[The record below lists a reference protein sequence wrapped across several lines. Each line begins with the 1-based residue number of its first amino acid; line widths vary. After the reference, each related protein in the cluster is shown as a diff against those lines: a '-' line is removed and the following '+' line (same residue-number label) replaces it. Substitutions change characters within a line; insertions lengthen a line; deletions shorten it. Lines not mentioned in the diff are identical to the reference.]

1 MRHALITFDT
11 GSDVDNDKNWLKSL
25 VNNYNN
31 NSNNNNKNNIF
42 NSNNNNI
49 NNNSKEYLGEVL
61 KSLMSLQFLS
71 FFFKSKNTWL
81 FLVFWL
87 DKTPLLVFLI
97 SRRNIRF
104 ILYELVDVVLIHF
117 TIERSQLF
125 NKN

>member
-1 MRHALITFDT
+1 MRHAFITFDT

-25 VNNYNN
+25 VNNNN
-31 NSNNNNKNNIF
+31 NSNNNNNNIF

-49 NNNSKEYLGEVL
+49 NNNSKEYLGEVF

-71 FFFKSKNTWL
+71 FFFKSKYTWL

-117 TIERSQLF
+117 TIERSQQF